1 MIDKLKAFFKV
12 EPQEE
17 GKKESFADRIKQ
29 LRDKCLDLI
38 KKLDKQAQAIY
49 IGLIVAMIILAP
61 WLVGFFTMISL
72 ALEGQYSLSF
82 AASQSAGQYMIIGLF
97 PGLGLAS
104 TIFVYILGLGVM
116 MLTIIIRS
124 PDLSPISE
132 TDERGVNFAVDGTY
146 GTAKWMSKDEA
157 KKVFC
162 VGDIRDATGYIL
174 G

>member
-97 PGLGLAS
+97 QDLVLRRQSLSIFLA
-104 TIFVYILGLGVM
+104 LAL
-116 MLTIIIRS
+116 
-124 PDLSPISE
+124 
-132 TDERGVNFAVDGTY
+132 
-146 GTAKWMSKDEA
+146 
-157 KKVFC
+157 
-162 VGDIRDATGYIL
+162 
-174 G
+174 